1 MNTSTDP
8 VAETQVSPSPA
19 SWIDAYVEWALK
31 RSPLTP
37 RHFHEGIAYTLA
49 TTAIAGRVYVQMPHE
64 RVYPNLYT
72 LVLGKTSIFAKSVAM
87 NVADELAIKA
97 NLGDRILRGLFTPE
111 ALMNELSG
119 RKPKG
124 FKKLD
129 TDQQNI
135 WKLGQQWGA
144 RRTCFNDEAG
154 RWLNSMTREYNA
166 GMIDLQMALYDCKAV
181 ARTTIAHGLTTTAET
196 CPSCLFA
203 TTPLGIR
210 AMLKQR
216 DYWGNGFWPRWNF
229 LVETA
234 YTEFSSAKW
243 IPPTDELIEPLKLRQ
258 LQPGAIEVD
267 GAVVKAHDKMLEAN
281 RKAIYTAD
289 DENVEDY
296 LSRLHTKRLK
306 SALIRA
312 VLAGSRVIE
321 IEHWEATEAFTQKL
335 LGGVSM
341 LRALLINNAVGA
353 VQKRIKLLLTEA
365 DKRTLKAREIYKTL
379 HLTVDEFMMAMR
391 PLVQMGEVVQASGG
405 NTFHLVEAETLDP
418 K

>member
-1 MNTSTDP
+1 METTTADP
-8 VAETQVSPSPA
+8 SGTQAASPA

-72 LVLGKTSIFAKSVAM
+72 LVLGKTSIFAKTVAM
-87 NVADELAIKA
+87 GVAEELASRA
-97 NLGDRILRGLFTPE
+97 QLDNRIIRGLFTPE

-124 FKKLD
+124 FKKLTD
-129 TDQQNI
+129 DQQTL
-135 WKLGQQWGA
+135 WKMGQNWGA
-144 RRTCFNDEAG
+144 RRACFNDEAG

-181 ARTTIAHGLTTTAET
+181 ARTTIAHGLTSTNET

-203 TTPLGIR
+203 TTPLSIQG
-210 AMLKQR
+210 MLKPR
-216 DYWGNGFWPRWNF
+216 AYWGNGFWPRWNF

-234 YTEFSSAKW
+234 YTEFTSAKW
-243 IPPTDELIEPLKLRQ
+243 IPPTPDLIKPLL
-258 LQPGAIEVD
+258 LTHLESGPIEVS

-281 RKAIYTAD
+281 RKAIYSAD

-312 VLAGSRVIE
+312 VLEQSPIIE

-335 LGGVSM
+335 LAGVAMIRGILANS
-341 LRALLINNAVGA
+341 AVAG
-353 VQKRIKLLLTEA
+353 VQKRIKLLLTDEPDRRMA
-365 DKRTLKAREIYKTL
+365 TRDLYKRL
-379 HLTVDEFMMAMR
+379 HLNVDEFWLAVK
-391 PLVQMGEVVQASGG
+391 PLILTKEIVQNERYLTLMD
-405 NTFHLVEAETLDP
+405 AEPADA
-418 K
+418 